1 MALAINH
8 YTFSKKEKL
17 CSQIQIEKLFSEGKS
32 LVTNRFRL
40 IYLETATVLQPGVR
54 VLIAVPK
61 RNIKL
66 AVNRNRMKRLI
77 REAYRLNKHK
87 LTEMYVK
94 AGKDCNIAFLFTGK
108 SCISQQETSAAI
120 FDLLNRLIDV
130 NEKNPE

>member
-1 MALAINH
+1 MNQAVNR
-8 YTFSKKEKL
+8 YTFNKKEKL
-17 CSQIQIEKLFSEGKS
+17 CSKIQIEKLFSEGKS

-40 IYLETATVLQPGVR
+40 LYLETTSVIQPQVR

-61 RNIKL
+61 RNIKH

-87 LTEMYVK
+87 LTEMYAA

-108 SCISQQETSAAI
+108 ACISQQETAAAI
-120 FDLLNRLIDV
+120 FDLLNRLIDA